1 MYIYIY
7 IYIYLLNLLTLH
19 HAVDGIELSNDKSIT
34 YYKKE
39 KGN

>member
-7 IYIYLLNLLTLH
+7 IYVLNLLTLY

-34 YYKKE
+34 YCKKE